1 MGCMDGPPEP
11 PDRPAKVHRSERWVY
26 DENRRLRHLI
36 ARINVMA
43 LRDEGTELGSAIRAL
58 IAKGDPR

>member
-1 MGCMDGPPEP
+1 MTDQPEP
-11 PDRPAKVHRSERWVY
+11 PNRPAKVHRSERWVY